1 MKTYK
6 ETTMWLE
13 NRAKRYDTIKE
24 IVMYMSHGVWLENRA
39 IRTWTASDIYRLF
52 LIDDKELE
60 EILEHFMDLRSEEIQ
75 NKYDK

>member
-24 IVMYMSHGVWLENRA
+24 IVMYMSHGV
-39 IRTWTASDIYRLF
+39 RTWTASDIYRLF

-60 EILEHFMDLRSEEIQ
+60 EILEHFMNLRSEEIQ

>member
-24 IVMYMSHGVWLENRA
+24 IVMYMRHSN
-39 IRTWTASDIYRLF
+39 RTWTATDIYRLF
-52 LIDDKELE
+52 LIDDKEQE
-60 EILEHFMDLRSEEIQ
+60 EILEHFMEVRSEEIQ

>member
-13 NRAKRYDTIKE
+13 SRAKRYETIKE
-24 IVMYMSHGVWLENRA
+24 IVMYMVHSEA
-39 IRTWTASDIYRLF
+39 RTWTADDIWRLF
-52 LIDDKELE
+52 LIDDKEQE
-60 EILEHFMDLRSEEIQ
+60 EILEFFMQERAKEIQ

>member
-24 IVMYMSHGVWLENRA
+24 IVMYMSYGV
-39 IRTWTASDIYRLF
+39 RTWTASDIYRLF

-60 EILEHFMDLRSEEIQ
+60 EILEHFMNLRSEEIQ